1 MPVLPLLFAFTD
13 PRVHEKLYQSKNFGD
28 AVNKLLIEKTDP
40 EWENIIF
47 EPGQKSWSQ
56 ALNPKPILMRAMD
69 PLDRVEYLQNQLEK
83 EAAKPI
89 TKAIFN
95 THSDEEGSGDSFDMI
110 TNQPTSHKEQIE
122 FQVDNPSVISTIQ
135 GQYQEDSIVSF
146 ERSTATDFQFESG
159 KIPQV
164 MDAQQ
169 LNLGTYVSLEND
181 TDDHSVGG
189 WWTPFKSVGKQVG
202 KQVVKEV
209 AKNISR
215 KSFQEGTK
223 QVVREGVKEGVK
235 EASKQGGKEALKNGI
250 KTGVGVNIVWEGVK
264 WVANKVTGSR
274 LDEQASEVASID
286 SFSGTAV
293 DGGFT
298 LNPVT
303 LSPFDGFESGRIIA
317 AQASVDSS
325 SQSTLHT
332 ANPTQQTHQDQFF
345 QQHNDVLA

>member
-13 PRVHEKLYQSKNFGD
+13 PRVHEKLYQSKNFDD

-56 ALNPKPILMRAMD
+56 AINPKPILVRAMD
-69 PLDRVEYLQNQLEK
+69 PLDRVEYLQNQLGK

-110 TNQPTSHKEQIE
+110 TNQPTCQNEQIE
-122 FQVDNPSVISTIQ
+122 FQVDNLSVISITQ
-135 GQYQEDSIVSF
+135 GQYQEDSIVNF
-146 ERSTATDFQFESG
+146 ESSTATDFQFESG

-164 MDAQQ
+164 MAAQQ
-169 LNLGTYVSLEND
+169 LNLGTDVSLEND

-189 WWTPFKSVGKQVG
+189 WWTPFKTVGKQVG

-209 AKNISR
+209 GKNITR
-215 KSFQEGTK
+215 NSFQEGAK

-235 EASKQGGKEALKNGI
+235 EASKQGSKEAVKTGI
-250 KTGVGVNIVWEGVK
+250 KIGVGSNIVWEGAK
-264 WVANKVTGSR
+264 WVFNKVTGSR
-274 LDEQASEVASID
+274 MDDQASEVESSS
-286 SFSGTAV
+286 SFSGSAI
-293 DGGFT
+293 DSGFT
-298 LNPVT
+298 FNPVT
-303 LSPFDGFESGRIIA
+303 LSPFDGLDSGRIIA
-317 AQASVDSS
+317 AQASVESS
-325 SQSTLHT
+325 FQSTLHS

-345 QQHNDVLA
+345 QHHNDVLA

>member
-13 PRVHEKLYQSKNFGD
+13 PRVHEKLSQSKNFGD

-56 ALNPKPILMRAMD
+56 ALNPKPVLMRAMD
-69 PLDRVEYLQNQLEK
+69 PLDRVEYLQNQLGK

-110 TNQPTSHKEQIE
+110 TNQPTSHKEHIE
-122 FQVDNPSVISTIQ
+122 FQVNNPSVISLIQ
-135 GQYQEDSIVSF
+135 GQYQKDSIIDF
-146 ERSTATDFQFESG
+146 ERSTSTDFQFESE

-164 MDAQQ
+164 MAAQQ

-189 WWTPFKSVGKQVG
+189 WWTPFKTVGKQVG
-202 KQVVKEV
+202 KQVIKE
-209 AKNISR
+209 AGKNITR
-215 KSFQEGTK
+215 KSFQEGAK
-223 QVVREGVKEGVK
+223 QVVREGVKEGVE
-235 EASKQGGKEALKNGI
+235 EASKQGSKEAVKTGI
-250 KTGVGVNIVWEGVK
+250 KIAVGSNIVWEGAK
-264 WVANKVTGSR
+264 WVFNKVTGSR
-274 LDEQASEVASID
+274 MDDQASEVESSS
-286 SFSGTAV
+286 SFSGSAI
-293 DGGFT
+293 DSGFT
-298 LNPVT
+298 FNPVT
-303 LSPFDGFESGRIIA
+303 LSPFDGLDSGRIID

-325 SQSTLHT
+325 FQSTLHS

-345 QQHNDVLA
+345 QHHNDVLA